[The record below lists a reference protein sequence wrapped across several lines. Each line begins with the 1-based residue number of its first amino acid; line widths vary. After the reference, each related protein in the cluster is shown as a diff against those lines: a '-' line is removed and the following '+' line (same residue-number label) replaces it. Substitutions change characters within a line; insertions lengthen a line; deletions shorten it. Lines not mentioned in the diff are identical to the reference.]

1 MRGIKLSHGVS
12 FVEYEGVTI
21 RISADG
27 KCALSPILL
36 PSLEWELRTE
46 PPEKWT
52 YITDSDVDAYGENT
66 RKQIENLVKKFHR
79 TIK

>member
-21 RISADG
+21 RIRADG

-46 PPEKWT
+46 PPEKWM

-66 RKQIENLVKKFHR
+66 RKQIENLVKNFHR